1 MATEALPVKLTDDEV
16 LTRTRELI
24 DALNAEDDLADKLAR
39 FKEDHKEQVA
49 VAGADTKRL
58 RRIVSTRTEYRDV
71 EVVESHDY
79 KRGVVD
85 IVRADTHETIR
96 TRAMTESER
105 QSPLFDAED
114 RARQKAERA

>member
-1 MATEALPVKLTDDEV
+1 MATEALPVKLTDEEV
-16 LTRTRELI
+16 LHRTRELI
-24 DALNAEDDLADKLAR
+24 DALEQEDELAQQLAS
-39 FKEDHKEQVA
+39 FKEEHKEQVA

-79 KRGVVD
+79 KRGVVEL
-85 IVRADTHETIR
+85 VRVDTHDIIR

-105 QSPLFDAED
+105 QSPLFTAED